1 MFADLDFISPKDEDI
16 SDGAGSPSQTVRLTT
31 MEKLTVDADGKI
43 TIPAEV
49 IQKRGLHPGD
59 ELALVEAP
67 EGLLVY
73 QGGVDEK
80 TSEWWTRLDEGQRLV
95 GEKEAR
101 RYESLSQEE
110 RDSIWNEET
119 DSIEAEAESDEI
131 DLPTK

>member
-1 MFADLDFISPKDEDI
+1 
-16 SDGAGSPSQTVRLTT
+16 

-43 TIPAEV
+43 TIPPEV

-59 ELALVEAP
+59 ELSLVESA

-73 QGGVDEK
+73 QGGVDDK
-80 TSEWWTRLDEGQRLV
+80 TSHWWMSLDEGQRLIA
-95 GEKEAR
+95 EEEAR
-101 RYESLSQEE
+101 RYESLSDKE
-110 RDSIWNEET
+110 RDSIWNEEA